1 MQDLIKLYNIECP
14 HPNEDVMYCYLC
26 KWLQDHNVEYE
37 SDGKNIWRLTGK
49 KFILSSHYDMVKTN
63 GRAEHF
69 YIKDNVI
76 KGYNKDYQQTSLGA
90 DDKNGIWICMKCIEK
105 GLQPDFIWSFGEEV
119 GLLGIHQL
127 DDAGVLKEHI
137 KENNVCLVLD
147 RKGYGEILNEGGTGK
162 YCNTLA
168 QDLVNFG
175 NSLEFGLKVGSGT
188 MSDAE
193 VLSKY
198 CESTNMSIGYY
209 NGHSSTE
216 NTNWEELQKMRD
228 FVVKVLLLFVHYNC
242 PVETYERRSEYEGMG
257 VFGNDWESDY
267 QEDLFRYSTGKDFG
281 NY

>member
-1 MQDLIKLYNIECP
+1 MKDLLKLYSIECP

-26 KWLQDHNVEYE
+26 EWLQNHDVEYE

-49 KFILSSHYDMVKTN
+49 KFILSSHYDMVETN

-76 KGYNKDYQQTSLGA
+76 KGYNKDYEQTSLGA
-90 DDKNGIWICMKCIEK
+90 DDKNGIWICMKCIEN

-127 DDAGVLKEHI
+127 DDTGVLRKHI

-147 RKGYGEILNEGGTGK
+147 RKGYGEILNEGGSGK

-175 NSLEFGLKVGSGT
+175 NGLGFGLMVGSGT
-188 MSDAE
+188 MSDTA

-209 NGHSSTE
+209 NGHCPTE
-216 NTNWEELQKMRD
+216 NTDWEELQKMRD
-228 FVVKVLLLFVHYNC
+228 FVVKVLLFFVHYNC
-242 PVETYERRSEYEGMG
+242 PVETYERRMKYERMGMDG
-257 VFGNDWESDY
+257 DNWNGSG
-267 QEDLFRYSTGKDFG
+267 QADLFGESSGFSY
-281 NY
+281 